1 MTALFRHAMDL
12 AIAQQLLVSL
22 SLGLL
27 VGLQRERSKS
37 AIGGIRTFPL
47 VTLLGTICGQVARVH
62 GGWIVAAGFLA
73 LGGLL
78 LVSQTARARKEIG
91 DAGLTT
97 EIAVLLLYALGVFIA
112 TGPILVA
119 VVLGGV
125 IALLLYLKPPLH
137 RFVDRLGETDMR
149 AIMQFVFISMVVL
162 PVLPHQAY
170 GPYQVLNPFEIWLMV
185 VLIVGLSLAGF
196 IAYKFLGS
204 TGGLLVAG
212 VLGGV
217 ISSTATTVGAA
228 RQVRNQARVVRMA
241 SLVIMIASTVTI
253 FRVLIELAV
262 VAPRTFPQLVW
273 PLATMLGAMAVIA
286 IAADLLWRKET
297 GVLPTQQNPAELKT
311 ALSFALVYAL
321 IKFAV
326 AAAREEFG
334 ELGLYVVSV
343 ISGLTDMD
351 AVTLSTAQLVDSGK
365 LEVPLAWRAIL
376 IAAIANLG
384 FKAGAVA
391 ILGGAQLFY
400 RIAVLFALSGAAGGL
415 ILLLW
420 H

>member
-1 MTALFRHAMDL
+1 M
-12 AIAQQLLVSL
+12 
-22 SLGLL
+22 
-27 VGLQRERSKS
+27 
-37 AIGGIRTFPL
+37 
-47 VTLLGTICGQVARVH
+47 
-62 GGWIVAAGFLA
+62 AAGSWPRVSSA

-273 PLATMLGAMAVIA
+273 PLATCLGAMAVIA